1 MNTAVES
8 DDGNAALRARARRAL
23 QSWTDRLAKIV
34 AEGIQR
40 KEIEPAVDAEK
51 LARVVIAALEGALL
65 ISRLEKEEAPLREVQ
80 GHLDQYLEQN
90 VRAKRQAARHTLNDP
105 TRGRDQAR
113 AAIPT
118 EQRVARS

>member
-65 ISRLEKEEAPLREVQ
+65 ISRLE
-80 GHLDQYLEQN
+80 
-90 VRAKRQAARHTLNDP
+90 
-105 TRGRDQAR
+105 
-113 AAIPT
+113 
-118 EQRVARS
+118 